1 MTHRADFSP
10 DEWELVVQT
19 PRWVVAAASAAQHD
33 VGYRT
38 NHEIEQGF
46 VATAHGRDT
55 GNAFV
60 TEVAAET
67 LKVFDNRAVVGSTDF
82 HDRAAG
88 LDAVLA
94 KVAAV
99 ATLLADRADP
109 DDAGAYRRWLV
120 EIADVVIRA
129 ARSKDFMGFGGQ
141 LVTEAESDFRDRLVA
156 TLGG

>member
-67 LKVFDNRAVVGSTDF
+67 LKVFDNRAVVGSTPQNAEQRPPAARTAELAGNILQRHHGLGRHRAPRDA
-82 HDRAAG
+82 RAA
-88 LDAVLA
+88 
-94 KVAAV
+94 
-99 ATLLADRADP
+99 P
-109 DDAGAYRRWLV
+109 
-120 EIADVVIRA
+120 
-129 ARSKDFMGFGGQ
+129 ARSAGTAGGPSMP
-141 LVTEAESDFRDRLVA
+141 ARR
-156 TLGG
+156 